1 MVVECDFLVK
11 LKIYARFGH
20 DSQVYNHISGDEL
33 AELRATLQ
41 YGIEAVRGF
50 GGPRMDLIIL
60 LKLGQWLYQ
69 RAQDT
74 TKTVERGFLE
84 ARIEALFKYSLSM
97 LRMQSDSHSSV
108 PFRRLFKYATAN
120 NLYEIDMEINALAEE
135 AITFLADRYFKNKDY
150 EECIED
156 LAGIRLPFATYFQ
169 AESYRKMTE
178 LANTTKKSKRAYLDR
193 ARECLLQTLDLLDA
207 PNVDKNHPLKSIV
220 NEDIKRLHMESR
232 KIETN
237 QSMSDSFVS
246 ANGRSD
252 LDDSVVRVQREINS
266 TLSTPVV
273 VSANSERLERMIAEM
288 MESLSLLK
296 DDVSDIR
303 TKVEQLSK
311 QQDTKSLDPLDEYY
325 DEDRQDDTFLS
336 NASMYPMYTNRMM
349 SLQQQRNAAAL
360 MFSAGYQQ
368 LGMNQTAGLNPYQAA
383 ALANAAPMTRNV
395 PMPAQ
400 PPMQMPV
407 HLAYNAAYLQDPAA
421 CVQPVSFCI
430 LISCSFRQITFLAN
444 FLLFSGT
451 TGGCK
456 RYSGATD
463 YRAGSRVHAQ
473 AMEHRV

>member
-1 MVVECDFLVK
+1 M
-11 LKIYARFGH
+11 
-20 DSQVYNHISGDEL
+20 YNHISGDEL

-108 PFRRLFKYATAN
+108 VPFRRLFKYATAN
-120 NLYEIDMEINALAEE
+120 NLYEIEMEINALSEE
-135 AITFLADRYFKNKDY
+135 AITFLADRYFKNKEY

-156 LAGIRLPFATYFQ
+156 LTGIRLPFATYFQ

-178 LANTTKKSKRAYLDR
+178 LANTTKKSKRVYLDR

-266 TLSTPVV
+266 TQSTPVV
-273 VSANSERLERMIAEM
+273 VAANSERLERMIAEM

-303 TKVEQLSK
+303 IKVDQLSK
-311 QQDTKSLDPLDEYY
+311 QQDAKSLDPLDEYY
-325 DEDRQDDTFLS
+325 DEDRQDDTLLS
-336 NASMYPMYTNRMM
+336 NASMYPMYTNRL
-349 SLQQQRNAAAL
+349 SVLQQQQQRNAAAL

-368 LGMNQTAGLNPYQAA
+368 LGLNQTGGLNPYQAA
-383 ALANAAPMTRNV
+383 AFANAASMTHNV
-395 PMPAQ
+395 ALPPQ

-421 CVQPVSFCI
+421 YVQPVSFWIHC
-430 LISCSFRQITFLAN
+430 A
-444 FLLFSGT
+444 
-451 TGGCK
+451 K
-456 RYSGATD
+456 
-463 YRAGSRVHAQ
+463 
-473 AMEHRV
+473 